1 MNMSRISSQ
10 IKNYVQL
17 HTSDMD
23 NRAYIELMR
32 ELAEWAE
39 SQADMAEYRDDND
52 TVFPMDQ

>member
-1 MNMSRISSQ
+1 MSRISSQ
-10 IKNYVQL
+10 IKNYIQL
-17 HTSDMD
+17 HASDMD
-23 NRAYIELMR
+23 NLAYIELMR